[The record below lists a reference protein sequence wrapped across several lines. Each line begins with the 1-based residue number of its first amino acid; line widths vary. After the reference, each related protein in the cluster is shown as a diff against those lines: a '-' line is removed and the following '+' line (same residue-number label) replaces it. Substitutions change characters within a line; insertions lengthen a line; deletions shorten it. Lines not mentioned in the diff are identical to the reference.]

1 MITSLTLHN
10 WKSFESATLLIDQI
24 TFLIGTNASGK
35 SNIVDAL
42 LFLSRLST
50 GERLADVCKNIR
62 GGIDQIIR
70 RGCDSTLL
78 EVEFKEGNAK
88 YRYKLGISIAGAEAF
103 VTTESLETA
112 TKDDNWRNLFDT
124 DDLHPSDSSTQITA
138 RFDKDRPGPR
148 KGISLRRDITVLSQ
162 VQGQN
167 ILKNI
172 KDGAKAALETFASI
186 YLLDPNP
193 SRMREYVQL
202 SEDLNSDG
210 SNVAG
215 VIAAI
220 SEDKSRSFEASLTR
234 YVSKLPERDIRK
246 IWAERVGRF
255 KDTAMVYCREDWGDP
270 EDTME
275 IDARSMSDGTLRFI
289 AIIVA
294 LMTRTPDSLIVIE
307 EIDNGLHPSRAG
319 ELVFALTELA
329 SAGDFDVLCTTH
341 NPVMIDSIGPEI
353 LESVSCVTREGMHGA
368 ATIFRFT
375 ERPDFLRQLAQYT
388 PGDMMTHNL
397 LTSSMYG
404 KESNHS

>member
-1 MITSLTLHN
+1 MITSLSLRN
-10 WKSFESATLLIDQI
+10 WKSFERATLLIDQI

-42 LFLSRLST
+42 IFLSRLST
-50 GERLADVCKNIR
+50 GERLADVCKSIR
-62 GGIDQIIR
+62 GGIDQIIK
-70 RGCDSTLL
+70 RGCKNTGIEMTFRSN
-78 EVEFKEGNAK
+78 GNV
-88 YRYKLGISIAGAEAF
+88 YRYKLRFSITNAEAY
-103 VTTESLETA
+103 VDAESLEM
-112 TKDDNWRNLFDT
+112 KVKNNWRNLFDT
-124 DDLHPSDSSTQITA
+124 DTLRPEDPSSQITA

-167 ILKNI
+167 VLKII
-172 KDGAKAALETFASI
+172 KDGAKATLETFASI
-186 YLLDPNP
+186 YVLDPTP
-193 SRMREYVQL
+193 DRMREYVQL
-202 SEDLNSDG
+202 SESLSSDG

-220 SEDKSRSFEASLTR
+220 SEDESKDFVNRLTR
-234 YVSKLPERDIRK
+234 YVSKLPEKDIRK

-294 LMTRTPDSLIVIE
+294 LLTRNPDSLIVIE

-319 ELVFALTELA
+319 ELVYALTDIA
-329 SAGDFDVLCTTH
+329 RTGDFDVLCTTH
-341 NPVMIDSIGPEI
+341 NPVLIDALGADV
-353 LESVSCVTREGMHGA
+353 LDSVSCVTREGSHGS
-368 ATIFRFT
+368 ATIFRLT
-375 ERPDFLRQLAQYT
+375 ERPDFLQQLARYT
-388 PGDMMTHNL
+388 PGNMMTKNI
-397 LTSSMYG
+397 LTS
-404 KESNHS
+404 

>member
-10 WKSFESATLLIDQI
+10 WKSFDHASLLIDQI

-42 LFLSRLST
+42 LFLSRMSA
-50 GERLADVCKNIR
+50 GERLADVCKGIR

-70 RGCDSTLL
+70 RGCDSTTL
-78 EVEFKEGNAK
+78 EVEFKEGSSK
-88 YRYKLGISIAGAEAF
+88 YRYKLKMSIANAEAY
-103 VTTESLETA
+103 VSAESLETA

-124 DDLHPSDSSTQITA
+124 DSLDPNDTSSQITA

-186 YLLDPNP
+186 YVLDPNP
-193 SRMREYVQL
+193 RRMRDYVQL

-220 SEDKSRSFEASLTR
+220 SEDRSREFEESLTR
-234 YVSKLPERDIRK
+234 YVSKLPEKDIRK

-270 EDTME
+270 EDAME

-319 ELVFALTELA
+319 ELVYALTQLA
-329 SAGDFDVLCTTH
+329 TSGDFDVLCTTH
-341 NPVMIDSIGPEI
+341 NPVMIDSIGSEI
-353 LESVSCVTREGMHGA
+353 LNSVSCVTREGVHGA
-368 ATIFRFT
+368 ATIFRLT
-375 ERPDFLRQLAQYT
+375 ERPDFLQQLARYT
-388 PGDMMTHNL
+388 PGDMMTRNL
-397 LTSSMYG
+397 LTT
-404 KESNHS
+404 